1 MFRKRLILASYP
13 LVYLGLAL
21 FLRFVVWLHFKS
33 GIENTL
39 IKVAL
44 VKVALVLG
52 ALFTLVG
59 SFFLLD
65 NSYYNELLEVLPK
78 EVKRRCGVY
87 FSYLDRVSLI
97 LFLGFGVSIFLGE
110 SFYSHL
116 TGIFLYFAL
125 GLYLSSSA
133 VILLFTNRK

>member
-44 VKVALVLG
+44 VLG

-65 NSYYNELLEVLPK
+65 NSYYNELLEDLPK
-78 EVKRRCGVY
+78 EVKRR
-87 FSYLDRVSLI
+87 
-97 LFLGFGVSIFLGE
+97 
-110 SFYSHL
+110 
-116 TGIFLYFAL
+116 
-125 GLYLSSSA
+125 
-133 VILLFTNRK
+133 

>member
-1 MFRKRLILASYP
+1 MFRKRLLLAVYP

-33 GIENTL
+33 GIDSAL
-39 IKVAL
+39 IKV
-44 VKVALVLG
+44 VLVLG
-52 ALFTLVG
+52 ALLTLVG

-65 NSYYNELLEVLPK
+65 NSYFNDLLEGLPK
-78 EVKRRCGVY
+78 EVKRKCGVY

-97 LFLGFGVSIFLGE
+97 LFFGLGVSFFFGE
-110 SFYSHL
+110 SIYSQL
-116 TGIFLYFAL
+116 TGLFLYFAL

-133 VILLFTNRK
+133 VILLLTNRK

>member
-44 VKVALVLG
+44 VLG

-65 NSYYNELLEVLPK
+65 NSYYNELLEDLLK

>member
-44 VKVALVLG
+44 VLG

-65 NSYYNELLEVLPK
+65 NSYYNELLEDLPK